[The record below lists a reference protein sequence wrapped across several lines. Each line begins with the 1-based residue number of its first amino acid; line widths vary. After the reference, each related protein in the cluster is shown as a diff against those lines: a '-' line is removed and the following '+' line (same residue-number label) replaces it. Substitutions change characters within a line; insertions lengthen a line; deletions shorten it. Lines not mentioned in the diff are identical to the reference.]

1 MITKHWPV
9 NVNTVR
15 GHTPSALSWTAF
27 EFKHEQRWLWSLH
40 PLPLLKKGKQSHK
53 CRHRELVTLFKV
65 VPSSSCNKEFRL
77 IAGRAWPS
85 IMMLAPK
92 LTTCTSQFTY
102 YSQNHCYDYN
112 HALIILHHYIIY
124 ATYTVCGLCVCAFE
138 YTPILLSSF
147 AHAKI
152 HNSANLLPCCFHC
165 PSGVTHTDMM
175 IVELT
180 VKFSTRCVHDL
191 HSCSISFL
199 IWVFTLESWTP
210 WQP

>member
-1 MITKHWPV
+1 MQILDMITKHWPV

-40 PLPLLKKGKQSHK
+40 PLPLFKKGKQSHK
-53 CRHRELVTLFKV
+53 CRHQELVTLFKV

-92 LTTCTSQFTY
+92 LTTCNSQFTY

-124 ATYTVCGLCVCAFE
+124 ATYTVCGLCVCVPLNTRRYFFPLSHTQK
-138 YTPILLSSF
+138 YTIAPIS
-147 AHAKI
+147 
-152 HNSANLLPCCFHC
+152 C
-165 PSGVTHTDMM
+165 PAVSIVPAASHTQ
-175 IVELT
+175 T
-180 VKFSTRCVHDL
+180 
-191 HSCSISFL
+191 
-199 IWVFTLESWTP
+199 WW
-210 WQP
+210 